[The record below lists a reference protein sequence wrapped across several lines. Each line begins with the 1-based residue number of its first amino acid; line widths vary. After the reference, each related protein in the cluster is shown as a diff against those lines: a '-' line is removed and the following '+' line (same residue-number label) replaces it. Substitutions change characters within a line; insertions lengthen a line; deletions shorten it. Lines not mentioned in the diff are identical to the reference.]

1 MMNAECYGFCDFLD
15 FPDFLDFSDYRV
27 SDLVDPGGEG

>member
-1 MMNAECYGFCDFLD
+1 MNAECYGFCDFLD